1 MGNEFLLCLSVV
13 VIYGG
18 IVLAYGFFK
27 TKGLLVFAVLA
38 TVLANI
44 EVVLLIKAFG
54 MEQTL
59 GNVLF
64 ASTFLITDAL
74 SEIRG
79 KRVAQESI
87 KLTIFG
93 SVVFL
98 MASQMWLLYTLQ
110 DASLH
115 TAMAQIFS
123 QTPRIVIVSL
133 IVFAIASYVDV
144 RLYHW
149 WWKLSTKIWGRRERF
164 LWLRNNAST
173 LLSQLLNTIL
183 FSFGAFYGVL
193 EIDVIMQIIF
203 SSYVIFIFTSLLD
216 TPALYLI
223 VYLSKRNK
231 QRLR

>member
-1 MGNEFLLCLSVV
+1 MSNELLLCMSVV
-13 VIYGG
+13 LIYGS
-18 IVLAYGFFK
+18 IVFAYGFFK
-27 TKGLLVFAVLA
+27 VRGLLMFAVVA
-38 TVLANI
+38 TILANI
-44 EVVLLIKAFG
+44 EVVMLIKAFG

-79 KRVAQESI
+79 KKLAQESI

-93 SVVFL
+93 SIVFL
-98 MASQMWLLYTLQ
+98 VASQTWLVYSLQ
-110 DASLH
+110 DVSLSASL
-115 TAMAQIFS
+115 AQIFT

-133 IVFAIASYVDV
+133 LVFAIASYVDV
-144 RLYHW
+144 WLYHW
-149 WWKLSTKIWGRRERF
+149 WWKLSTKIWGSKKRF

-183 FSFGAFYGVL
+183 FSFGAFWGVYDVGVIG
-193 EIDVIMQIIF
+193 EIIL
-203 SSYVIFIFTSLLD
+203 SSYLIFICTSLLD

-223 VYLSKRNK
+223 VYLSNRNK

>member
-1 MGNEFLLCLSVV
+1 MNNELLLCLSVV
-13 VIYGG
+13 LIYGG
-18 IVLAYGFFK
+18 VVLAYGVFRVR
-27 TKGLLVFAVLA
+27 GLLLFALLA
-38 TVLANI
+38 TILANI

-54 MEQTL
+54 IEQTL

-79 KRVAQESI
+79 KKLAQESI
-87 KLTIFG
+87 RLTVFG
-93 SVVFL
+93 SIIFL
-98 MASQMWLLYTLQ
+98 VASQMWLLYTLQ
-110 DASLH
+110 DPSLH
-115 TAMAQIFS
+115 ASFVQIFS

-144 RLYHW
+144 WLYHW
-149 WWKLSTKIWGRRERF
+149 WWKISTKLQGEKERF
-164 LWLRNNAST
+164 LWLRNNGST
-173 LLSQLLNTIL
+173 LISQLLNTVL

-193 EIDVIMQIIF
+193 EIQVIGEIIF
-203 SSYVIFIFTSLLD
+203 SSYIIFVCTSILD

>member
-1 MGNEFLLCLSVV
+1 MSNELLLCLSVLF
-13 VIYGG
+13 IYGG
-18 IVLAYGFFK
+18 VVLAYGFFK
-27 TKGLLVFAVLA
+27 IRGLLVFAVLA

-44 EVVLLIKAFG
+44 EVVLLIKAFSL
-54 MEQTL
+54 EQTL
-59 GNVLF
+59 GNVFF

-98 MASQMWLLYTLQ
+98 VASQMWLLYTLQ
-110 DASLH
+110 DNSMHSSLS
-115 TAMAQIFS
+115 QIFS

-144 RLYHW
+144 WLYHW
-149 WWKLSTKIWGRRERF
+149 WWKLSTKIWGEKQRF

-193 EIDVIMQIIF
+193 EVGMIGEIIL
-203 SSYVIFIFTSLLD
+203 SSYLIFVYTSLLD

-231 QRLR
+231 HTLR

>member
-1 MGNEFLLCLSVV
+1 MSNEFLLCLSVV
-13 VIYGG
+13 FIYGG
-18 IVLAYGFFK
+18 VVLAYGFFRIR
-27 TKGLLVFAVLA
+27 GLFVFALLA
-38 TVLANI
+38 TILANI

-59 GNVLF
+59 GNVFF

-79 KRVAQESI
+79 KKVAQEAV

-98 MASQMWLLYTLQ
+98 VASQMWLLYTLQ
-110 DASLH
+110 DSSLH
-115 TAMAQIFS
+115 TAFAQIFT
-123 QTPRIVIVSL
+123 QTPRIIIASL
-133 IVFAIASYVDV
+133 VVFAIASYVDV
-144 RLYHW
+144 WLYHW
-149 WWKLSTKIWGRRERF
+149 WWNLSTKIWGEKRKY

-193 EIDVIMQIIF
+193 EIGVIGEIIL
-203 SSYVIFIFTSLLD
+203 SSYLIFICTSLLD

>member
-1 MGNEFLLCLSVV
+1 MSNEFLLCLSVGL
-13 VIYGG
+13 IYGG
-18 IVLAYGFFK
+18 VVFAYGFFK
-27 TKGLLVFAVLA
+27 ARGLLMFAVVA
-38 TVLANI
+38 TILANI
-44 EVVLLIKAFG
+44 EVVMLIKAFG

-79 KRVAQESI
+79 KKIAQESI

-93 SVVFL
+93 SIIFL
-98 MASQMWLLYTLQ
+98 VASQTWLLYDLQ
-110 DASLH
+110 DLSLSASLS
-115 TAMAQIFS
+115 QIFT

-133 IVFAIASYVDV
+133 VVFAIASYVDV
-144 RLYHW
+144 WLYHW
-149 WWKLSTKIWGRRERF
+149 WWRLSARIWGSKRRF

-183 FSFGAFYGVL
+183 FSFGAFWGVYDIGVIG
-193 EIDVIMQIIF
+193 EIIL
-203 SSYVIFIFTSLLD
+203 SSYLIFVCTSLLD

-223 VYLSKRNK
+223 VYLSNRNK

>member
-1 MGNEFLLCLSVV
+1 MSNELLLCLSVLF
-13 VIYGG
+13 IYGG
-18 IVLAYGFFK
+18 VVLAYGFFK
-27 TKGLLVFAVLA
+27 IRGLLVFAVLA

-44 EVVLLIKAFG
+44 EVVLLIKAFSL
-54 MEQTL
+54 EQTL

-98 MASQMWLLYTLQ
+98 VASQMWLLYTLQ
-110 DASLH
+110 DSSMHSSLSL
-115 TAMAQIFS
+115 IFS

-144 RLYHW
+144 WLYHW
-149 WWKLSTKIWGRRERF
+149 WWKLSTKIWGEKQRF

-193 EIDVIMQIIF
+193 EVGVIGEIIL
-203 SSYVIFIFTSLLD
+203 SSYLIFVCTSLLD

-231 QRLR
+231 HTLR

>member
-1 MGNEFLLCLSVV
+1 MGNEFLLCLSVA

-79 KRVAQESI
+79 KRIAQESI
-87 KLTIFG
+87 
-93 SVVFL
+93 
-98 MASQMWLLYTLQ
+98 
-110 DASLH
+110 
-115 TAMAQIFS
+115 
-123 QTPRIVIVSL
+123 
-133 IVFAIASYVDV
+133 
-144 RLYHW
+144 
-149 WWKLSTKIWGRRERF
+149 
-164 LWLRNNAST
+164 
-173 LLSQLLNTIL
+173 
-183 FSFGAFYGVL
+183 
-193 EIDVIMQIIF
+193 
-203 SSYVIFIFTSLLD
+203 
-216 TPALYLI
+216 
-223 VYLSKRNK
+223 
-231 QRLR
+231 

>member
-1 MGNEFLLCLSVV
+1 MSNEFLLCLSVV
-13 VIYGG
+13 FIYGG
-18 IVLAYGFFK
+18 VVVAYGALK
-27 TKGLLVFAVLA
+27 IRGLLVFAVLA

-54 MEQTL
+54 LEQTL

-98 MASQMWLLYTLQ
+98 VASQMWLLYTLQ
-110 DASLH
+110 DNSLH
-115 TAMAQIFS
+115 TSFAQIFS
-123 QTPRIVIVSL
+123 QTPRIVIASL

-144 RLYHW
+144 WLYHW
-149 WWKLSTKIWGRRERF
+149 WWRLSTKIWGDRQRF

-193 EIDVIMQIIF
+193 EIGVIGDIIL
-203 SSYVIFIFTSLLD
+203 SSYLIFVLTSLLD

>member
-1 MGNEFLLCLSVV
+1 MSNEFLLCLSVLF
-13 VIYGG
+13 IYGG
-18 IVLAYGFFK
+18 VVLAYGFFK
-27 TKGLLVFAVLA
+27 IRGLLVFAVLA

-44 EVVLLIKAFG
+44 EVVLLIKAFSL
-54 MEQTL
+54 EQTL

-98 MASQMWLLYTLQ
+98 VASQMWLLYTLQ
-110 DASLH
+110 DSSMHSSL
-115 TAMAQIFS
+115 AQIFS

-144 RLYHW
+144 GLYHW
-149 WWKLSTKIWGRRERF
+149 WWKLSTKIWGKRERF

-193 EIDVIMQIIF
+193 EVSVIGEIIL
-203 SSYVIFIFTSLLD
+203 SSYLIFVCTSLLD

-231 QRLR
+231 HALR

>member
-1 MGNEFLLCLSVV
+1 MSNELLLCLSVAL
-13 VIYGG
+13 IYGG
-18 IVLAYGFFK
+18 VVIAYGFFK
-27 TKGLLVFAVLA
+27 VRGLLLFAVLA

-44 EVVLLIKAFG
+44 EVVLLINAFG

-79 KRVAQESI
+79 KRLAQETI
-87 KLTIFG
+87 RLNIFG
-93 SVVFL
+93 SIIFL
-98 MASQMWLLYTLQ
+98 IVSQMWLLYTLQ
-110 DASLH
+110 DSSLRASI
-115 TAMAQIFS
+115 TQIFS

-144 RLYHW
+144 WLYHW
-149 WWKLSTKIWGRRERF
+149 WWKLSTKIHGKKERT
-164 LWLRNNAST
+164 LWLRNNGST
-173 LLSQLLNTIL
+173 LISQLLNTIF

-193 EIDVIMQIIF
+193 EISVIGEIIF
-203 SSYVIFIFTSLLD
+203 SSYVIFICTSILD